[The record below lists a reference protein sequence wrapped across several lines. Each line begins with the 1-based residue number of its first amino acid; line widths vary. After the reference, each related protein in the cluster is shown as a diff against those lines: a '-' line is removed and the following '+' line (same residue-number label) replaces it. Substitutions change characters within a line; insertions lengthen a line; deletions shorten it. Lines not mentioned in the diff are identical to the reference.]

1 MAARG
6 RGQFSFS
13 ELKLIRQKRLLADA
27 LQKYGLQGA
36 WLIAETNTKKV
47 SSLKPLLRVQNN
59 LVEMITECPAT
70 KMLKQI

>member
-13 ELKLIRQKRLLADA
+13 ELKLIRKKRLLADA
-27 LQKYGLQGA
+27 LQKYGHQKA

-47 SSLKPLLRVQNN
+47 SSLKPVLRVQSN
-59 LVEMITECPAT
+59 LVEMITEYPST
-70 KMLKQI
+70 KILKQI